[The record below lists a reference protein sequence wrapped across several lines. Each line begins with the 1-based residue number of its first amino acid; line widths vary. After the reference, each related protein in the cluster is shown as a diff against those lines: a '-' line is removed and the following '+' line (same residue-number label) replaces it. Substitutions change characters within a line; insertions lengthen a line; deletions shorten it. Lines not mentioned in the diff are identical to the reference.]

1 MLAKNRYHSYNL
13 HTLPDG
19 CQFCVRGEKLVLF
32 STGLCPRKCYFC
44 PVSDQKFGHDVS
56 FANERKI
63 SSREDV
69 ILESEAMDA
78 KGAGITGGDPLMK
91 IERTV
96 AYIKQLKEK
105 YGPKFHIHLYTSLN
119 LVTEENLKLLYD
131 AGLDEIRFHLDID
144 SEQFWPRLALAR
156 KFAWKKGVE
165 LPSIPG
171 KEKPLQKMIDFIHD
185 KIDFLVLNELEVAD
199 NDQSKLLEMG
209 YKTKEQFSYAVE
221 DSIKTGLELIE
232 YAQKKGYA
240 FAIHLCTAK
249 LKDSVQLANRIKRE
263 AEHSKHPFDLVDEEG
278 LLTRGALYLPSLVP
292 GFKYR
297 EKLASADKE
306 KLNAEL
312 QPLIDKVQKR
322 LKLSSEQVLIDTQ
335 KCRILLAAK
344 LMKAHRKEFHKLGL
358 IPAIVKEYP
367 TADQLE
373 IEVELL

>member
-1 MLAKNRYHSYNL
+1 MIPQNRYFSYNQ

-19 CQFCVRGEKLVLF
+19 CQFCVKGEKMVLF
-32 STGLCPRKCYFC
+32 ATGLCPRKCYFC
-44 PVSDQKFGHDVS
+44 PVSDQKYGHDVS
-56 FANERKI
+56 FANERKLSGQQDI
-63 SSREDV
+63 IQEA
-69 ILESEAMDA
+69 EAMDA

-91 IERTV
+91 IDRTV

-119 LVTEENLKLLYD
+119 LVTEDNLKLLHD
-131 AGLDEIRFHLDID
+131 AGLDEIRFHLDLD
-144 SEQFWPRLALAR
+144 SEQFWPRLELAK

-165 LPSIPG
+165 LPSIPE
-171 KEKPLQKMIDFIHD
+171 KEAQLRKILDFIHD
-185 KIDFLVLNELEVAD
+185 KVDFLVLNELEVAD
-199 NDQSKLLEMG
+199 NNMSKLLEMG

-221 DSIKTGLELIE
+221 ESINTGLRLIE
-232 YAQKKGYA
+232 YAQSKGYV

-249 LKDSVQLANRIKRE
+249 LKDRVQLANRIKRE
-263 AEHSKHPFDLVDEEG
+263 AEHSKQPFDMVDEEG
-278 LLTRGALYLPSLVP
+278 LLTRGALYSPSLVP

-297 EKLASADKE
+297 EKLAAADKDR
-306 KLNAEL
+306 LNSEL
-312 QPLIDKVQKR
+312 KPLLERLQKK
-322 LKLSSEQVLIDTQ
+322 LKLSPEQAIIDTQ

-344 LMKAHRKEFHKLGL
+344 MMKAHRKEFHKLGL